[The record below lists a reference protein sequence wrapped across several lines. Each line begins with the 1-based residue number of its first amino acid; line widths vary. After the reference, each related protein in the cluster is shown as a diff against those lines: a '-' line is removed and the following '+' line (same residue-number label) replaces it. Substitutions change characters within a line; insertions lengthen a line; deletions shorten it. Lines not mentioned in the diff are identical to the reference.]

1 MAQLDTER
9 YFEYQGMP
17 DHRRIAHIDMDAFF
31 ASCELSQYPELRGQA
46 MVVAG
51 RRSDA
56 PRTNADGTREFSR
69 LRDYTGRGV
78 LTTATYEARAL
89 GVHSGMPAMKAAR
102 LAPNAILLPVNFDLY
117 RTYSRLFKEAVRSI
131 SPTIEDVGIDEVYA
145 DLSFLNDESEQ
156 IARNLKSAVVE
167 ATNLTCSVGI
177 APNKLLAKLCSDMEK
192 PDGITI
198 LRLEDLQ
205 ARIWPMA
212 AGKINGIGPKANAK
226 LTSLGITTIGEIAAC
241 GEQWLIEQFGRSY
254 GSWLRQVSHGLDDR
268 PVVTHSEPVSMS
280 RETTF
285 EQDLHAVRHKQ
296 ELGTAFTRLCEQVA
310 LDLQRKGYLA
320 RRIGIKL
327 RFNDF
332 QTVTRDVTLPE
343 PVADAKA
350 LRHAATQCLKR
361 VELVKSIRLLGV
373 KAGGLQRA
381 GTTASEASSQFELD
395 F

>member
-1 MAQLDTER
+1 
-9 YFEYQGMP
+9 MP
-17 DHRRIAHIDMDAFF
+17 DDRRIAHIDMDAFF

-56 PRTNADGTREFSR
+56 PRTNPDGTREFAR

-78 LTTATYEARAL
+78 LTTATYEARAF
-89 GVHSGMPAMKAAR
+89 GVHSGMPTMQAAR
-102 LAPNAILLPVNFDLY
+102 LAPDAILLPVNFDLY
-117 RTYSRLFKEAVRSI
+117 RTYSRLFKDAIRSV
-131 SPTIEDVGIDEVYA
+131 SPTVEDVGIDEVYA
-145 DLSFLNDESEQ
+145 DLSLLNDESEE
-156 IARNLKSAVVE
+156 IARKLKSAVFE

-177 APNKLLAKLCSDMEK
+177 APNKLLAKLCSDIQK

-198 LRLEDLQ
+198 LRREDLQ

-212 AGKINGIGPKANAK
+212 AAKINGIGPKANAK
-226 LTSLGITTIGEIAAC
+226 LTSLGITTIGDIAAC
-241 GEQWLIEQFGRSY
+241 SEQWLIEQFGRSY
-254 GSWLRQVSHGLDDR
+254 GAWLRRVSHGLDDR
-268 PVVTHSEPVSMS
+268 PVVTYSEPVSMS

-285 EQDLHAVRHKQ
+285 EQDLHAVRHRR

-310 LDLQRKGYLA
+310 SDLQRKGYLA

-332 QTVTRDVTLPE
+332 QTVTRDVTLQE

-361 VELVKSIRLLGV
+361 VELAKSIRLLGV

-381 GTTASEASSQFELD
+381 GATESDAPAQFTLD